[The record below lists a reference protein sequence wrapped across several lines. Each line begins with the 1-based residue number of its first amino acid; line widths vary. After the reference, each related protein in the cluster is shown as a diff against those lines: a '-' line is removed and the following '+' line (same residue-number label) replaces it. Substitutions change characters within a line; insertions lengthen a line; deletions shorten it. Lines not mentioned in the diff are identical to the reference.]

1 MGIFNSLM
9 QRSMSKEA
17 SRLAQEV
24 KALYAESKARNP
36 SAIEPKIIRGMYF
49 DENALAKI
57 PETSRKRIMACC
69 ETVQGFCYMMALDVG
84 KFKKMINLRSLQ
96 FTRYMD
102 DALNAQNFPPQSKEQ
117 KARILDAME
126 LKIENWDRISG
137 D

>member
-17 SRLAQEV
+17 LRLAKEV
-24 KALYAESKARNP
+24 KTLYAESKARNP
-36 SAIEPKIIRGMYF
+36 SATEPEVIRGMAF
-49 DENALAKI
+49 DEDALAQL
-57 PETSRKRIMACC
+57 PETSRRRIIACC

-84 KFKKMINLRSLQ
+84 KFKKSINLRSLQ

-102 DALNAQNFPPQSKEQ
+102 DALKAQGFPSQSKEQ
-117 KARILDAME
+117 KARILDAMD
-126 LKIENWDRISG
+126 LKIDNWDRISG